1 MGWYEDFQALMQKQN
16 AGAQSQQA
24 AAAQPAA
31 TNTAGGSGRQLPD
44 LRQAAFQGTPQFP
57 TPTVDT
63 SQGDT
68 GQGGGFGL
76 GGTTPSLAAYAK
88 AGGADT
94 ETMFGTAGRDWA
106 GAFLDATKQNAQAW
120 NSATEERAAQNALME
135 KLSGQYDAL
144 QQSLAAQQNTGPQ
157 VDPARIALAI
167 DNGWNG
173 VQPLEQFEWMKKQQP
188 TMYSNQNF
196 YDLIDR
202 LQNRE
207 SKR

>member
-1 MGWYEDFQALMQKQN
+1 MGWYEDFQALMQNQN
-16 AGAQSQQA
+16 AAAQPQQA

-31 TNTAGGSGRQLPD
+31 TSAAGGSGRQLPN
-44 LRQAAFQGTPQFP
+44 LRQAAFQGTSQAAP
-57 TPTVDT
+57 TSNVDT
-63 SQGDT
+63 PQ
-68 GQGGGFGL
+68 GGFGL
-76 GGTTPSLAAYAK
+76 GNLAASAK

-106 GAFLDATKQNAQAW
+106 GDFLDATKQQANAW
-120 NSATEERAAQNALME
+120 NSAADERAAQNALME
-135 KLSGQYDAL
+135 KLSSQYDAL
-144 QQSLAAQQNTGPQ
+144 QQSLAAQQNASPQ

-173 VQPLEQFEWMKKQQP
+173 SQPLDQFEWYKKQQP

-196 YDLIDR
+196 YDLMNR